1 MSICIRTEYQTDGK
15 GAGRIV
21 AKGNGKQRTVP
32 FNHAHSA
39 DWNHGNAAG
48 TLGLVLF
55 QGKRS
60 RDIMADVSRHMVEHD
75 GRHRF
80 VFPL

>member
-1 MSICIRTEYQTDGK
+1 MSTCIRTEYQTDGK

-32 FNHAHSA
+32 FDHAHSV
-39 DWNHGNAAG
+39 DWNHGDAAG
-48 TLGLVLF
+48 VLSLVLF
-55 QGKRS
+55 TGKTAR
-60 RDIMADVSRHMVEHD
+60 RLFAENAKHMVEHD

-80 VFPL
+80 VM